1 MKKILLLKLLLISS
15 LFSNGLELNNKSSN
29 GLNLK
34 IDNKYQ
40 EKVNCLSKLKSDEE
54 LYKCGVDNPYKN
66 NSKIIPQDYN
76 IVKESINE
84 ENEENEEVV
93 DNNYINKKELI
104 KKCIKEATTKEELEK
119 CKDIR

>member
-66 NSKIIPQDYN
+66 NSKIISQDYN
-76 IVKESINE
+76 IVNE

-93 DNNYINKKELI
+93 DNNYIDKKELI

>member
-1 MKKILLLKLLLISS
+1 MQKILLLKLLLISS

-76 IVKESINE
+76 VVE
-84 ENEENEEVV
+84 ELVDEENEEVV

-104 KKCIKEATTKEELEK
+104 KKCIKEATTKEELNK